1 MQASTGVLVHRD
13 LEIPSIELLLVI
25 TIHLLQIPIKHG
37 DITICA
43 YRVRRCREDGVGTL
57 LVALGWLRVTYRVR
71 RCRED
76 GVGTLLVAL
85 GWLRVTYRVRRCRE
99 DRGRYIVGGLR
110 LAEGD
115 IPCEKVL
122 QDRGRYIVGDLG
134 LAEGEFA
141 IMLGILIVI

>member
-71 RCRED
+71 RCREER
-76 GVGTLLVAL
+76 GRYIVG
-85 GWLRVTYRVRRCRE
+85 GLRLAEGDIPCEKVLQ

-115 IPCEKVL
+115 ILCEKVL

>member
-43 YRVRRCREDGVGTL
+43 
-57 LVALGWLRVTYRVR
+57 
-71 RCRED
+71 
-76 GVGTLLVAL
+76 
-85 GWLRVTYRVRRCRE
+85 YRVRRCRE